1 MNIPSLKDSNFDFNG
16 KRVLV
21 RLDLDIPEE
30 DISRLE
36 ASLPTLNLLLEKNCL
51 ITVIGHKG
59 RPKGKKDPSLSV
71 LPFKDK
77 IEKLLNVKDKIKIL
91 ENLRFNEGE
100 EKNDPEFAKS
110 LAQNQDFFVNEAF
123 AVSHR
128 EHASIVEIPKFLP
141 HAAGLRFSQEVKNL
155 TKVFDSQVGKPNQ
168 PVVAIISGV
177 KDDKLKY
184 IEEFLKFADKILIGG
199 RLPDYIHDAS
209 PLHKNP
215 KVLVGGLIADKEDI
229 SLHTIE
235 NFENEI
241 AKAKTIVLSGPLGKF
256 EEEGHSQGTQRIFKA
271 IAKSDAYKVAGGG
284 DTQKAINLLHLKDK
298 FDWISVGGGAMLEFL
313 SYHTLPG
320 IKALLEN

>member
-1 MNIPSLKDSNFDFNG
+1 MNIPGLKDSDFDFNG

-21 RLDLDIPEE
+21 RLDLDIPEG
-30 DISRLE
+30 DLSRLE
-36 ASLPTLNLLLEKNCL
+36 TSLPTLNLLLEKNCQ

-59 RPKGKKDPSLSV
+59 RPSGTDPNLST
-71 LPFKDK
+71 LPLKNE
-77 IEKLLNVKDKIKIL
+77 IEKLLGGKQIEIL
-91 ENLRFNEGE
+91 ENLRFNKGE

-110 LAQNQDFFVNEAF
+110 LSQNQDFFVNEAF
-123 AVSHR
+123 AASHR
-128 EHASIVEIPKFLP
+128 KHASIVGIPKFLP

-155 TKVFDSQVGKPNQ
+155 TKVFDSQVGEPNR
-168 PVVAIISGV
+168 PVLAIISGV

-209 PLHKNP
+209 PLRKNS
-215 KVLVGGLIADKEDI
+215 KVVVGGLIADKEDI

-256 EEEGHSQGTQRIFKA
+256 EEEGHRQGTQRILKA
-271 IAKSDAYKVAGGG
+271 IVKSDAYKVAGGG
-284 DTQKAINLLHLKDK
+284 DTQKAIKILSIVEG